1 MRYILTG
8 LAHTASRRDGV
19 GALFGV
25 GQSYGARVAE
35 GPQWAYA
42 PLERLFTLAHSS
54 VSSRKIGLAAGRELQ
69 PHGPAVAVR
78 KKRAQQKPRERARA
92 LGDGLQCAPKTA
104 SGNTALAIARAR

>member
-25 GQSYGARVAE
+25 GESFGARVAE
-35 GPQWAYA
+35 GPHWAYA
-42 PLERLFTLAHSS
+42 PLERLYTLAHSS
-54 VSSRKIGLAAGRELQ
+54 VSSREIGLAAGRELQ
-69 PHGPAVAVR
+69 PHGPAVALR
-78 KKRAQQKPRERARA
+78 KKRALQKPRERARA

-104 SGNTALAIARAR
+104 SANTALAIARAR